1 MVVFE
6 SGWTAAVAWAEQ
18 IVVWVSGGFGLDV
31 GLFDWVVVNWPGQV
45 IVMRFGS
52 RVG

>member
-1 MVVFE
+1 MVGFG

-18 IVVWVSGGFGLDV
+18 IVVWVSEGFGLDV

-45 IVMRFGS
+45 IVMIVCS